1 MTSHRVAPPFSIIIA
16 AHNEADVIGRC
27 LDSLAAVAVDGSAHV
42 IVVCNGCVDSTADFA
57 RGRPGVT
64 VVELSTAS
72 KTAALR
78 AGDREAVGGPRL
90 YLDAD
95 VVMTAS
101 AARAV
106 ARVLREGKTLAAR
119 PPTHFD
125 TTHASWPVRRWYEIR
140 QQLPSISTALWG
152 SGTYALSVAGRELF
166 DEFPDIVSDDLF
178 IDQLIAA
185 DERVIVDTDPV
196 TVHTPR
202 RLADL
207 LRILNRSYRTQHE
220 VGTGTAASPRVSSG
234 QRSQITDLQNLL
246 RRRPSQ
252 LMSVLV
258 YMAVIAAA
266 RLRARF
272 VAPSVAWERDNSS
285 RVGGRV

>member
-1 MTSHRVAPPFSIIIA
+1 MTSHAAWPPFSIIIA
-16 AHNEADVIGRC
+16 AHNEAEVIGRC
-27 LDSLAAVAVDGSAHV
+27 LDALAAVTADGSARV
-42 IVVCNGCVDSTADFA
+42 IVVCNGCVDDTAEFA
-57 RGRPGVT
+57 RGRSGVT
-64 VVELSTAS
+64 VLELSQAS

-78 AGDREAVGGPRL
+78 AGDLEVIGGPRI

-95 VVMTAS
+95 VVMTAN

-106 ARVLREGKTLAAR
+106 ARELREGTTLAAR
-119 PPTHFD
+119 PPARFD
-125 TTHASWPVRRWYEIR
+125 TTQASWPVRRWYRIR
-140 QQLPSISTALWG
+140 EQLPSICTALWG

-178 IDQLIAA
+178 IDQLVPA
-185 DERVIVDTDPV
+185 DQRVIVDSDPV
-196 TVHTPR
+196 IVHTPR

-207 LRILNRSYRTQHE
+207 LRIMNRSYRTQHE
-220 VGTGTAASPRVSSG
+220 VDTGTAASPRVSTG
-234 QRSQITDLQNLL
+234 QRGQITDLQNLL

-252 LMSVLV
+252 LVSVLV

-272 VAPSVAWERDNSS
+272 IAPSVEWERDNSS